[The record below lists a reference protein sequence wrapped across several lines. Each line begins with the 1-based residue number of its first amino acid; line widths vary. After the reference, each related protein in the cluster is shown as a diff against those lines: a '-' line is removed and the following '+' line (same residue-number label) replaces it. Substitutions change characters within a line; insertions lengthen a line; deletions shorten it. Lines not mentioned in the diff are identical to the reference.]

1 MPLPTLCGIIEQSE
15 TLGGKMVGIRI
26 LNDESA
32 HLGHNSFAEPVWVG
46 KERDP
51 YSVKLNSLATLY
63 IQQ

>member
-1 MPLPTLCGIIEQSE
+1 
-15 TLGGKMVGIRI
+15 MVGIRI